1 MNYDVIVVG
10 AGPVGSHT
18 ACRLA
23 ELGYRTAVLERQPYV
38 GHKLCCTGIIGREC
52 YEFYS
57 LDPSCV
63 VREAKSARLFAPSG
77 DYIRISR
84 DQTQAYIVD
93 RPYLDRS
100 LAERAL
106 EQGAEYQLSSK
117 VVDIAVSS
125 DGVSL
130 AIAGENDS
138 NNIQGKVAVIASGFA
153 SPLPQMLGLGKINHL
168 ISGAQ
173 TEVLSDIIGET
184 EVYFSHRTAPGF
196 FAWAVPSSEDKVRVG
211 LFAKKNPGVYLQKLI
226 NELTIEGKLKSSPKD
241 ISYGGIPLKP
251 LRRTYDERVLVVG
264 DAAGQVKPTTGGGI
278 YYGLLSADHAVDTIN
293 EAFTR
298 NDFSKKQFA
307 RYQKR
312 WKATLGRELMIDY
325 YARGLYNRFSDKQLD
340 AIFTIVRDNA
350 IAEDLLDSSY
360 RSFDWHGE
368 LVLDGLKR
376 LTPWSHLFTRYLPA
390 YFLRMLRSAR

>member
-1 MNYDVIVVG
+1 MNYDVIVIG

-23 ELGYRTAVLERQPYV
+23 QLGYRTAVLERQPYV

-52 YEFYS
+52 YDSFS
-57 LDPSCV
+57 IDPSCI
-63 VREAKSARLFAPSG
+63 VREAKSAKLFSPSG
-77 DYIRISR
+77 DFIRISR

-93 RPYLDRS
+93 RPSLDRM
-100 LAERAL
+100 LADKAR
-106 EQGAEYQLSSK
+106 EQGADYHLSSK
-117 VVDIAVSS
+117 VSDISISS
-125 DGVSL
+125 AGASL
-130 AIAGENDS
+130 TVAGEGSS
-138 NNIQGKVAVIASGFA
+138 NLIEGKVAVIASGFA

-173 TEVLSDIIGET
+173 TEAESDLIEET
-184 EVYFSHRTAPGF
+184 EVYFSHRIAPGF

-226 NELTIEGKLKSSPKD
+226 NELTAAGKLKSDSKA

-251 LRRTYDERVLVVG
+251 LRRTYGERVLVVG

-325 YARGLYNRFSDKQLD
+325 YARRLYNRFSDKQLD
-340 AIFTIVRDNA
+340 AIFTIVRDND
-350 IAEDLLDSSY
+350 IAEDLLNSSY